1 MEERNMTFGRALLV
15 KSFLLGTSYKQKKI
29 KTKRNKILCKFYILS
44 GITDQYITV
53 SYTLSKYICR
63 NTTKHGNVHTNHA
76 LHDLKH
82 EFNMLSAV
90 YQNKYSLFLYKQH
103 IDKVCKTNVMKPI
116 SLYIQPKY
124 IKTIQTTIM
133 NTIYKEVVRLVG
145 V

>member
-1 MEERNMTFGRALLV
+1 MEARMTYGRALLV
-15 KSFLLGTSYKQKKI
+15 KSFLLGTSFKQKKI

-63 NTTKHGNVHTNHA
+63 NTTKHGNVNTNHA
-76 LHDLKH
+76 LYDLKH
-82 EFNMLSAV
+82 EFNILSEV
-90 YQNKYSLFLYKQH
+90 YQNTYSLLH
-103 IDKVCKTNVMKPI
+103 IDKVCETNLMKPI
-116 SLYIQPKY
+116 SLYVQPKY

-133 NTIYKEVVRLVG
+133 NEIYKEAIRLVG

>member
-1 MEERNMTFGRALLV
+1 MTYGRALLV
-15 KSFLLGTSYKQKKI
+15 KSFLLGTSFKQKKI

-63 NTTKHGNVHTNHA
+63 NTTKHGNVNTNHA
-76 LHDLKH
+76 LYDLKH
-82 EFNMLSAV
+82 EFNILSEV
-90 YQNKYSLFLYKQH
+90 YQNTYSLLH
-103 IDKVCKTNVMKPI
+103 IDKVCETNLMKPI
-116 SLYIQPKY
+116 SLYVQPKY

-133 NTIYKEVVRLVG
+133 NEIYKEAIRLVG

>member
-1 MEERNMTFGRALLV
+1 MEARMTYGRALLV
-15 KSFLLGTSYKQKKI
+15 KSFLLGTSFKQKKI

-63 NTTKHGNVHTNHA
+63 NITKHGNVNTNHA
-76 LHDLKH
+76 LYDLKH
-82 EFNMLSAV
+82 EFNILLEV
-90 YQNKYSLFLYKQH
+90 YQNTYSLLH
-103 IDKVCKTNVMKPI
+103 IDKVCKTNLMKPI
-116 SLYIQPKY
+116 SLYVQPKY

-133 NTIYKEVVRLVG
+133 NEIYKEAIRLVG